1 MVMIAFVLLA
11 LKKRELNYNCLK
23 TEKDLMI
30 YQKDMQFLKLN
41 LKKSKNIRDLVL
53 HIMELNSAPLI

>member
-1 MVMIAFVLLA
+1 MIAFVLLA
-11 LKKRELNYNCLK
+11 LRKKKLNYNCLK

-30 YQKDMQFLKLN
+30 YQKDMRFLKLN
-41 LKKSKNIRDLVL
+41 LKMKKNIRDLVL